1 MHQATNPLGT
11 RVEIFLAARNLKNK
25 DVLSKSDPFCIIYL
39 ENNQSKYYEI
49 GRTSAKKNNL
59 NPNWS
64 DSFIVDYFFEV
75 KQNIRFEVYDYDDSS
90 PDSLGN
96 TFSTIGELVSKGT
109 SILNLSIGGSLVVRI
124 QEVKNSRESFI
135 FGLRGIKLDK
145 KDTFGKSDPY
155 LIFYKSIGEN
165 QWTEVHRTEVVQ
177 NTLDPIWRK
186 FELSEQNLCN
196 CDRSQKVRVECYD
209 WDRISSHDLIGVF
222 EVPFINLITPGSR
235 FELYYAKKKRN
246 AGTIEVMDVTVKLN
260 LSFIDYLRVGVQLS
274 LSVAIDFTGSNLNPK
289 DPHSLHYLSDREWN
303 QYQMAIW
310 EVGGILEA
318 YDTDKFFPVFG
329 FGGIP
334 HNEKKVNHCFPLTGD
349 YQNPFVRGV
358 DGILQAYYKS
368 LREVELSGPT
378 LFHHIIDQ
386 TINVAA
392 SRPPHEI
399 YHVLLILTDGA
410 IMDMPDTI
418 SSIVQASVMPI
429 SIIIVGVGQADFGS
443 MEELDCDRG
452 LLRDR
457 QGRPAARDIVQFVPF
472 NQFRGNAA
480 ALAAQVLKEVPGQLT
495 RFMQN
500 IGYSP
505 PVPEMV
511 DIRQVVVNENPHE
524 GHSAHESHGEH
535 ESHRSHEEGHRSHK
549 EGHRSHEEGHRSHE
563 GDHNY

>member
-1 MHQATNPLGT
+1 MHQAPNLLGT

-25 DVLSKSDPFCIIYL
+25 DLLSKSDPFCIVYL
-39 ENNQSKYYEI
+39 ENNSSKYFEI
-49 GRTSAKKNNL
+49 GRTSRKKNNL

-64 DSFIVDYFFEV
+64 ESFIVDYFFEV
-75 KQNIRFEVYDYDDSS
+75 KQNIRFNVYDYDDSD
-90 PDSLGN
+90 PDPLGN

-109 SILNLSIGGSLVVRI
+109 SILNLSIGGSLVVRV
-124 QEVKNSRESFI
+124 QEVKTSRESFI

-165 QWTEVHRTEVVQ
+165 QWSEVHRTEVVQ
-177 NTLDPIWRK
+177 NTLDPIWRR
-186 FELSEQNLCN
+186 FELSEHNLCN
-196 CDRSQKVRVECYD
+196 CDRSQRVRVECYD
-209 WDRISSHDLIGVF
+209 WNRFSSHDLIGMF
-222 EVPFINLITPGSR
+222 EVPFANLISPGAR

-246 AGTIEVMDVTVKLN
+246 AGTIEVMDVKMKRN

-289 DPHSLHYLSDREWN
+289 DPHSLHHLSDREWN

-329 FGGIP
+329 FGGVP
-334 HNEKKVNHCFPLTGD
+334 HHEGKVNHCFPLTGD

-378 LFHHIIDQ
+378 LFHHVIDQ
-386 TINVAA
+386 TLNVAA
-392 SRPPHEI
+392 SRPPYEM

-410 IMDMPDTI
+410 IMDMPETV
-418 SSIVQASVMPI
+418 SSIVRGSTMPM
-429 SIIIVGVGQADFGS
+429 SIIIVGVGNADFGS
-443 MEELDCDRG
+443 MEALDCDRG
-452 LLRDR
+452 SLRDR
-457 QGRPAARDIVQFVPF
+457 QGKAAARDIVQFVPF

-511 DIRQVVVNENPHE
+511 DIRQVVVNENPP
-524 GHSAHESHGEH
+524 GPSAHESHE
-535 ESHRSHEEGHRSHK
+535 ERKSHRQEGPRSHE
-549 EGHRSHEEGHRSHE
+549 
-563 GDHNY
+563 